1 MSQVPDPGVLA
12 QRLRDARKQAGL
24 TQEAV
29 AGDLGIPRTSV
40 VAIERG
46 ERRVQPPELV
56 RLAELYGRQLHELV
70 RPTVGVQDFVAQF
83 RIALQRAPESEDLD
97 SLVRELQELTE
108 DYLALE
114 KATGSLLQKHY
125 PTPYPVDRAMPEQSA
140 EDIATRE
147 RGRLGLGDGPLLQLR
162 EILESDVGLRIFSM
176 KMPSSVAALFAYSD
190 DAGGCLAFNSEQPFE
205 RQRMSIAH
213 EYEHFLTR
221 RHRPEITVLPT
232 YRRVPAE
239 ERAANAFAAS
249 FLMPAS
255 GLVRRFNDL
264 KAARGGVPTP
274 SDLLRL
280 AHLYQ
285 VSFQAL
291 MVRLEDMKLVP
302 SGRWDQLAV
311 SGFRVQDARQLI
323 GLPQLPPDNE
333 LLPVRYRYL
342 AIEAFEKG
350 RITEGQLS
358 RFLRVDRLTARSVVG
373 QAISEWAGAEA
384 VDRLP

>member
-1 MSQVPDPGVLA
+1 MSQTVDPGVLA
-12 QRLRDARKQAGL
+12 QRLRDARKQAGF

-29 AGDLGIPRTSV
+29 ADELGIPRTSV
-40 VAIERG
+40 VAMERND
-46 ERRVQPPELV
+46 RRVQPAELV

-70 RPTVGVQDFVAQF
+70 RPSMGVQDFSAQF
-83 RIALQRAPESEDLD
+83 RVALQRAPDSEALD
-97 SLVRELQELTE
+97 RVVRELQELTE

-114 KATGSLLQKHY
+114 RVSGSVLPRHY
-125 PTPYPVDRAMPEQSA
+125 PSPYPIDTSRPEQSA

-162 EILESDVGLRIFSM
+162 EVLESDVGLRTFSM
-176 KMPSSVAALFAYSD
+176 KMPSSAAALFAYSD

-213 EYEHFLTR
+213 EYAHFLTR

-264 KAARGGVPTP
+264 SAARGGLPTP
-274 SDLLRL
+274 SDVLRL
-280 AHLYQ
+280 ANLYQ
-285 VSFQAL
+285 VSFQAV
-291 MVRLEDMKLVP
+291 MVRLEDLKLLP
-302 SGRWDQLAV
+302 SGKWDQLEV
-311 SGFRVQDARQLI
+311 SGFRVQEAKDLI
-323 GLPQLPPDNE
+323 GLPHVPSDND
-333 LLPVRYRYL
+333 LFPVRYRYL
-342 AIEAFEKG
+342 AVEAFEKG
-350 RITEGQLS
+350 SITEGQLS
-358 RFLRVDRLTARSVVG
+358 RYLRVDRLTARSLAG
-373 QAISEWAGAEA
+373 QAISEWAGAVA
-384 VDRLP
+384 VDRPR